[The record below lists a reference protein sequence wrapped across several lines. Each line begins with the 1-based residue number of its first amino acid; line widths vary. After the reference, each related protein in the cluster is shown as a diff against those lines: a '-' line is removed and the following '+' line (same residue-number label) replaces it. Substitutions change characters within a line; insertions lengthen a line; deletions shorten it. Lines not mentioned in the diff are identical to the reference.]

1 MEIVSPTSEFDFNLI
16 SLADP
21 QPLIGPAGFYFTQ
34 LTVGAENKPL
44 CLQLPECITKGGIVN
59 IKNNKYLDLMFERS
73 MHNELM
79 KWIEQ
84 LEYRCQDIIDTKKD
98 MWFQTELTRD
108 DIETMM
114 SQVTRLYQSG
124 KYVLMRVFV
133 ESGKNGGK
141 CIAYDENEIGFDLD
155 ILEPNQSIISLV
167 MFEGVKF
174 SSRSFEISLKLEQV
188 MVLGKT
194 EKKSSCL
201 IKRQPNV
208 ILEPEQAP
216 AVVQVQAPAVVQ
228 APTAVVQAPPQVLT
242 AVQAPAAVVQ
252 APAAVVQAPAAVV
265 QAPAAVVQAPAVA
278 PESKLIK
285 KVNIVVKEDS
295 TKGGSVGQMR
305 SGSISAAATAPTPIV
320 VENLE
325 KNNILEEVTIDYNT
339 VDTGSMILKDPS
351 MVYQEMYQKAREKA
365 KQYRLKAVEAYLEA
379 KQIKTKY
386 MLFDMDDDDSD
397 DSDEDN

>member
-208 ILEPEQAP
+208 ILEPEKVP
-216 AVVQVQAPAVVQ
+216 AVVQVPVPAQVPTVVQVPTVAAVQAPTEVPTVVQ
-228 APTAVVQAPPQVLT
+228 APE
-242 AVQAPAAVVQ
+242 
-252 APAAVVQAPAAVV
+252 
-265 QAPAAVVQAPAVA
+265 VA
-278 PESKLIK
+278 LESKLIK

-295 TKGGSVGQMR
+295 TKGGSVGQMK
-305 SGSISAAATAPTPIV
+305 SGSISAPATAPAPIV

-397 DSDEDN
+397 DSDDSDEDN